1 MTARLSILLL
11 FLVPFTLLGQAYGD
25 SSNKI
30 STKEIYSII
39 QRVIQNE
46 KLKKKYGLEIT
57 PEKYCNFNQDDASY
71 LQTLLIKPTQPDT
84 IQHSGS
90 PDTIETFISYPDK
103 NILTPADIEYIL
115 NTKENFKDFSW
126 DNNRLKFN
134 LKRRD
139 QYYTF
144 SVPYFNLAHDKVIV
158 MYEFHCPGLCG
169 GGSTI
174 LLTRTDKGWNYTY
187 LQIWVN

>member
-1 MTARLSILLL
+1 MTARLSILVL
-11 FLVPFTLLGQAYGD
+11 FLVPLSLQGQSYGD
-25 SSNKI
+25 ISNKN

-39 QRVIQNE
+39 QRVIKNE
-46 KLKKKYGLEIT
+46 KLNKKYGLDIT

-71 LQTLLIKPTQPDT
+71 LQTLLIKSTQPDT
-84 IQHSGS
+84 IQLSGS
-90 PDTIETFISYPDK
+90 TDIIQTFFSYPDT

-134 LKRRD
+134 LKRQD
-139 QYYTF
+139 EYYTF

-174 LLTRTDKGWNYTY
+174 LLTRTDKGWNYTN
-187 LQIWVN
+187 LQNWVY